1 MESLSMSGL
10 ILAGGQGS
18 RMGGQDKGLQLFKG
32 KPLVMHAIERLQRQD
47 GAPLSSLVISANRN
61 LSSYQ
66 AFGLPVWTDADAG
79 LRHNLDESSEGP
91 LVGMLTG
98 LKHCTSDLLLTVPCD
113 SPFFPLNLAQSLCA
127 ALLLHKVDMAV
138 AATPKEDGVMHI
150 QPVFCL
156 MRAGLQSALWQFIN
170 QGGRKLGAWAASQ
183 SAVWV
188 PFDGAPSNRSL
199 ASQVSERHHFTSA
212 HAFSNLNTLE
222 ELHKLELADLSHSP
236 QF

>member
-1 MESLSMSGL
+1 MNSISMSGL

-47 GAPLSSLVISANRN
+47 GAPLSSLMISANRN

-66 AFGLPVWTDADAG
+66 AFGLPVWTDG
-79 LRHNLDESSEGP
+79 VKGFHNNLDEPSAGP
-91 LVGMLTG
+91 LAGMLTG
-98 LKHCTSDLLLTVPCD
+98 LKNCTSDLLLTVPCD
-113 SPFFPLNLAQSLCA
+113 SPFFPLRLAQQLSK
-127 ALLLHKVDMAV
+127 ALLDQTVNMAV
-138 AATPKEDGVMHI
+138 AATLEEDGTMLM

-156 MRAGLQSALWQFIN
+156 MRTSLQDPLLQFMN

-188 PFDGAPSNRSL
+188 PFDGEPSNSSL
-199 ASQVSERHHFTSA
+199 ACQGTERKHLPPD
-212 HAFSNLNTLE
+212 HAFSNFNTLD
-222 ELHKLELADLSHSP
+222 ELQKFEQAD
-236 QF
+236 

>member
-1 MESLSMSGL
+1 
-10 ILAGGQGS
+10 
-18 RMGGQDKGLQLFKG
+18 MGGQDKGLQLFKG

-113 SPFFPLNLAQSLCA
+113 SPFFPLRLAQSLYE

-138 AATPKEDGVMHI
+138 AATLEEDGAVHM

-156 MRAGLQSALWQFIN
+156 MRAGLQNSLWQFIN

-183 SAVWV
+183 SAVMV
-188 PFDGAPSNRSL
+188 NFGGERSNSSL
-199 ASQVSERHHFTSA
+199 ASQVSERQHFTSA
-212 HAFSNLNTLE
+212 HAFSNVNTLE